1 MSSSTPRPL
10 YFTARKTDAPHLRSW
25 TELRRQI
32 QNGAYGTLW
41 QQIEKQA
48 RRDLGAEPLVP
59 SSMFPERE
67 PDQALHANRDFTIS
81 VAATQRVL
89 RAALLFRIT
98 GDPAFHRVALEQIH
112 SLIDPAQWVEWRD
125 KSHVHLG
132 IPADLRTGWISRDV
146 AIAYNWLRSSLTAR
160 ERRVIVKG
168 IEQMGIRPF
177 LESLPMNPHWMQR
190 LSNWTTC
197 VVGGMG
203 ICGMA
208 LGADHPESENL
219 IALSKIK
226 MEEYLGIFGPEGEFN
241 ESPAYAGS
249 IMLVVKYYSALD
261 CLQPGREHLAEF
273 PFPQAA
279 AWIRHLTLGPKRI
292 AAFGDA
298 HPNNAPFVQHYAAIA
313 AATRDPAI
321 QSLAQ
326 HFSALGNGYS
336 VPDVFALIWHDP
348 TLPAQVP
355 GPTYPKHATYHA
367 HGACFSSRTDWNNIG
382 AACVVYGKAGREP
395 CHAHADIGQVC
406 IDAHGERLILDLGLP
421 AGGYPADFFGEN
433 RFNYYNASVLGHN
446 LLTLDDQ
453 EQPDTPSAGQYLSE
467 GLLPN
472 EAGVYWLFDLSA
484 CHPRATRIT
493 RAVIHFLPGVIAVV
507 DDAHARGTTTFRLR
521 WHTIKPVKPT
531 AAGAFKFT
539 AGGASLSARIQSH
552 GRAKITFQ
560 SGRHAYR
567 APYHCN
573 RLGEKLTQ
581 RREPYVDALS
591 SGINARILSAFAT
604 GRSNARLPAW
614 TEEDGALVFR
624 HSGMGNYILRLD
636 RLGLHYQTPKTEGIL
651 DLSLMH
657 RSSNS

>member
-1 MSSSTPRPL
+1 MAL
-10 YFTARKTDAPHLRSW
+10 CD
-25 TELRRQI
+25 
-32 QNGAYGTLW
+32 
-41 QQIEKQA
+41 
-48 RRDLGAEPLVP
+48 
-59 SSMFPERE
+59 PE
-67 PDQALHANRDFTIS
+67 I
-81 VAATQRVL
+81 
-89 RAALLFRIT
+89 
-98 GDPAFHRVALEQIH
+98 
-112 SLIDPAQWVEWRD
+112 WVEWRD

-146 AIAYNWLRSSLTAR
+146 AIAYNWLRSSLTKKQR
-160 ERRVIVKG
+160 QRIVDG
-168 IEQMGIRPF
+168 LDRMGIQPF
-177 LESLPMNPHWMQR
+177 LKSLPMNPQWMQR
-190 LSNWTTC
+190 PTNWMTC

-203 ICGMA
+203 ICGMS
-208 LGADHPESENL
+208 LGRDHPAAAQL
-219 IALSKIK
+219 VHISKPK
-226 MEEYLGIFGPEGEFN
+226 MAAYLKIFGSEGEFN
-241 ESPAYAGS
+241 ESPGYAGS
-249 IMLVVKYYSALD
+249 IMLVVKYYSALACIESD
-261 CLQPGREHLAEF
+261 EPNRLAAF

-279 AWIRHLTLGPKRI
+279 KWIQHLALGPKRL
-292 AAFGDA
+292 AAFGDS
-298 HPNNAPFVQHYAAIA
+298 HPDASPFVAHYAAVA
-313 AATRDPAI
+313 AATNNPVI
-321 QSLAQ
+321 QGLAQ
-326 HFSALGNGYS
+326 HYRTDSQGY
-336 VPDVFALIWHDP
+336 VAPDVYELIWFDP
-348 TLPAQVP
+348 VLPAKKP
-355 GPTYPKHATYHA
+355 GEEYPRYATFKAHA
-367 HGACFSSRTDWNNIG
+367 ACFSSRTDWKISG
-382 AACVVYGKAGREP
+382 PDCVVYGKAGREP
-395 CHAHADIGQVC
+395 HHAHPDAGQVC
-406 IDAHGERLILDLGLP
+406 IDAHGSRLITDLGLP
-421 AGGYPADFFGEN
+421 AGGYPADYFGRTRYE
-433 RFNYYNASVLGHN
+433 YYNASVLGHN

-453 EQPDTPSAGQYLSE
+453 EQPDTPSAGHYLSE

-531 AAGAFKFT
+531 AAGVFKFT
-539 AGGASLSARIQSH
+539 AGGASLSARMQSH

-624 HSGMGNYILRLD
+624 HSGTGNYILRLD

-657 RSSNS
+657 RSSNA